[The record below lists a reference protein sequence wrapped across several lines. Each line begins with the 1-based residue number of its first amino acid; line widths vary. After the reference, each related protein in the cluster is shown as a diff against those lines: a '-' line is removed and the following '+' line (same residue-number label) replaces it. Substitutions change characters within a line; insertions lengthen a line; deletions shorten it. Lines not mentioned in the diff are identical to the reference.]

1 MLKYK
6 NDNKLIEKKV
16 KKNQGIFTGSLNYK
30 FIFQDFPKIN
40 LAVEYIF
47 FSANNHL
54 SLLFHNNLGFTF
66 L

>member
-40 LAVEYIF
+40 LAVENIF
-47 FSANNHL
+47 F
-54 SLLFHNNLGFTF
+54 
-66 L
+66 